1 MLKTIWDDEFHRPV
15 VLYYD
20 KAKAESAG
28 VGREEL
34 LLDLEHPAV
43 QFSSVEGVVKWI
55 NPPLTDSRV

>member
-1 MLKTIWDDEFHRPV
+1 M
-15 VLYYD
+15 LYYD

-43 QFSSVEGVVKWI
+43 QFSSVEDVVKWI
-55 NPPLTDSRV
+55 NE